1 LPDDDVALINAI
13 YDERAHTEK
22 YFSNSTPEVRTA
34 VTNRFKRERQL
45 AINQAL
51 QPGTALA

>member
-1 LPDDDVALINAI
+1 MALINAI